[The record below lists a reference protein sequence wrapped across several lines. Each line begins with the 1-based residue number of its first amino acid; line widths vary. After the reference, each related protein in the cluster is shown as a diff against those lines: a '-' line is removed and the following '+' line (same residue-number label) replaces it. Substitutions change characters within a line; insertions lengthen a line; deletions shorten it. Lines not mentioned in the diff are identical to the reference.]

1 MLSIRRAI
9 IVITTIAL
17 FLIASCRQAERAATP
32 TSTTAIPIPKEAV
45 DADVSPTDIPA
56 PEATKPPTEDNPAQ
70 TRQNTLDSL
79 QKIHDH
85 PFYVMRYYGDY
96 GFDDY
101 LQEGLGINAQ
111 SNNQAQEESWACTC
125 FAGLNEKGESL
136 FGRNFDWNAD
146 HPMLLLFTEPPNAYV
161 SVSMVDISYLGFD
174 DSGLI
179 PVEER
184 EALLRAPFLPFD
196 GMNEYGLAVG
206 MMAVSHADGVSDL
219 QKVSI
224 SGLQAIR
231 LMLDYAQDVA
241 EAIALLQEYNV
252 YFGPDNVPLHFLIA
266 DAAGNS
272 AVIEFIDGEMNVIQ
286 NEEPWQV
293 STNFII
299 SQVKLQGANAP
310 SRRYNRAY
318 ETLEEAGGR
327 LSQAEAMD
335 LLSNVAQSGGAS
347 TIWSTVYNTATG
359 DFQVAVDREYDQVYE
374 FNLKMQTK
382 AEGSKMSSEKNTYWP
397 TEGWRESTPEEQGI
411 DSEILAKMFE
421 TIQEQNHAIDSVTV
435 VRHGYLVTDAAIYP
449 FRPDSK
455 RVVNSC
461 TKSVVSAL
469 IGIAIDQGHIESVE
483 QPLLDFFP
491 DRSVANLDA
500 RKQAMTLEDVLMMTT
515 GLRCR
520 DSYLYDWRGL
530 DQMRA
535 TDDWIQFMLDLPMTK
550 APGSR
555 FEYCNGASFLL
566 SAIIQETTGMTAQA
580 FAEEYLFTPLGI
592 SDVAWPENPQGI
604 SIGWG
609 GIEMR
614 PRDMAK
620 IGYLYLNEGR
630 WDDEQIVPAEWVK
643 ASTQKHIP
651 ATLQDGYGY
660 QWWIADDGVYMALG
674 YAGQYILVAPE
685 KEMVVVFTGDLAE
698 RDFYTPQNLLNDFI
712 IPAAKSPAPLP
723 ANPDGVAQLEAL
735 IDALAKP

>member
-9 IVITTIAL
+9 IVIATIAL
-17 FLIASCRQAERAATP
+17 SLIVSCRQAERAATP
-32 TSTTAIPIPKEAV
+32 TATAIPVPKEAV
-45 DADVSPTDIPA
+45 HADVSPTDIPA

-79 QKIHDH
+79 QKIHEH

-96 GFDDY
+96 SFDDY
-101 LQEGLGINAQ
+101 LQEGLEINAQ

-136 FGRNFDWNAD
+136 FGRNFDWDAD
-146 HPMLLLFTEPPNAYV
+146 HPMLLLFTEPPNAYA
-161 SVSMVDISYLGFD
+161 SVTMVDISYLGFD

-179 PVEER
+179 PIEER
-184 EALLRAPFLPFD
+184 EALLRAPFMPFD
-196 GMNEYGLAVG
+196 GMNEHGLVVG
-206 MMAVSHADGVSDL
+206 MMAVSHADGVSDP

-231 LMLDYAQDVA
+231 LMLDYAKDVA

-252 YFGPDNVPLHFLIA
+252 YFGPNNVPLHYLIA
-266 DAAGNS
+266 DASGNS

-286 NEEPWQV
+286 NEDPWQV

-299 SQVKLQGANAP
+299 SQVKPQGANAP

-318 ETLEEAGGR
+318 ETLEQAGGR
-327 LSQAEAMD
+327 LSQAEAMN

-374 FNLKMQTK
+374 FNLKMQGSA
-382 AEGSKMSSEKNTYWP
+382 AEDSKISSKEEPHWP
-397 TEGWRESTPEEQGI
+397 TDGWRSSTPEQQGM
-411 DSEILAKMFE
+411 DSEMLAEMFAA
-421 TIQEQNHAIDSVTV
+421 IQEQGHNIDSVTV
-435 VRHGYLVTDAAIYP
+435 ARHGYLVADAAISP

-455 RVVNSC
+455 HTINSC

-469 IGIAIDQGHIESVE
+469 IGIAIDKGYIERVE

-491 DRSVANLDA
+491 ERSAANLDA
-500 RKQAMTLEDVLMMTT
+500 NKKAITLEDVLTMAT
-515 GLRCR
+515 GLECR
-520 DSYLYDWRGL
+520 DSYLYRWRGL

-535 TDDWIQFMLDLPMTK
+535 TDDWIQFMLDLPMAET
-550 APGSR
+550 PGSR

-566 SAIIQETTGMTAQA
+566 SAIIQKSTGVTAQA
-580 FAEEYLFTPLGI
+580 FAEEHLFAPLGI
-592 SDVAWPENPQGI
+592 SDVEWPENPQGI

-630 WDDEQIVPAEWVK
+630 WDGEQIVPAEWVK
-643 ASTQKHIP
+643 TSTQKHIP

-660 QWWIADDGVYMALG
+660 QWWMADDGVYMALG

-685 KEMVVVFTGDLAE
+685 KEMVVVFTGDLEE

-712 IPAAKSPAPLP
+712 IPAAKSSAPLP
-723 ANPDGVAQLEAL
+723 ANPDGVAQLEAI